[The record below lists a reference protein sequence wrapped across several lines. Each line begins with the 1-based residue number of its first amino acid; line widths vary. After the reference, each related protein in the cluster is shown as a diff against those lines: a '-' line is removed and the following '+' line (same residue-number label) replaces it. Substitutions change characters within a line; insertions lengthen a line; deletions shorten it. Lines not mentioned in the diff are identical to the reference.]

1 MIDILKTAINNGQTV
16 SFIYDGKTRIV
27 EVHAVGNS
35 TKNDN
40 LVMRGFQ
47 VAGERAGWALFTVG
61 KITGLEIS
69 PFPLS
74 EAPREGY
81 KMDDKQMSTVLF
93 QIILEIENA

>member
-1 MIDILKTAINNGQTV
+1 MLEILREALEKRQTV
-16 SFIYDGKTRIV
+16 AFIYDDKTRIV

-47 VAGERAGWALFTVG
+47 VAGERAGWALFTLS

-69 PFPLS
+69 LFPLS

-81 KMDDKQMSTVLF
+81 KPGDKQMSTILF
-93 QIILEIENA
+93 EVAA